1 MKREVLATFTFPQDS
16 IIGTMKQRNESY
28 ATESRDG
35 DHTRSEVRLM
45 KKHSNKNGRGYAPQW
60 WSGA

>member
-1 MKREVLATFTFPQDS
+1 
-16 IIGTMKQRNESY
+16 MKQRNESY

-45 KKHSNKNGRGYAPQW
+45 KKHNNKNGRGYAPQW
-60 WSGA
+60 WSGEEVMVYEMVYGVCCMI

>member
-1 MKREVLATFTFPQDS
+1 
-16 IIGTMKQRNESY
+16 MKQRNESY

-45 KKHSNKNGRGYAPQW
+45 KKHNNKKWTWVDTQW
-60 WSGA
+60 WSDTRH